1 MKDSTFWWITI
12 LITISAF
19 FAVNF
24 WWSDSGYRVR
34 TVDGDGRGYYDYLPT
49 LLLRHTVDF
58 KETFE
63 YEKAHQPL
71 EYVGPNYHEVN
82 GVYINK
88 YLVGTALM
96 ILPFFVIAHILSPL
110 FGLPA
115 DGYSIL
121 YQYEVALAALFWLWV
136 GILFLW
142 KLLKK
147 YDISNAVSFWV
158 ILLLIL
164 GTNLFYYAFEAVAF
178 SHLYSFAAIAA
189 FLYYSKLLMNRFS
202 VKYLVIV
209 AFLLGWVVL
218 IRPVNVIVILV
229 VPLFSDSFTT
239 FIKMLR
245 HIFGSAKLLLLSL
258 FVFLL
263 AILPQLI
270 INYLQT
276 GNPIVYGYKNEGF
289 EFLNPH
295 LLNFLFS
302 YKKGWLVYTPLMVLL
317 LPAWIALYKKSKYHL
332 MSFTIFIIV
341 LLYIFSSWWNWFYGD
356 GFGMRPMVDFYALF
370 ALVIAIWIEHL
381 KKWQRIL
388 ILILALPLTALNLV
402 QTYQYN
408 KGIIHVDSMTKEAY
422 SYTFLKTD
430 PKYRNV
436 VGDADEFYYGTL
448 SYEPLVSSR
457 NNFETAVEG
466 WSPAISVDT
475 LHFYSPKHSM
485 KMNRDV
491 EFSSSYSFEV
501 NSQVQNRRTYIILKA
516 FCFEPT
522 VDAAL
527 GVLFV
532 VSIRDSSNR
541 LKFYKA
547 FRLKRL
553 PDERVNKWYSSH
565 IGFKLPKLTTG
576 DKVKTYIWNKQKK
589 NFFIDDMQVEL
600 YEIN

>member
-1 MKDSTFWWITI
+1 MRGNTFWWLII
-12 LITISAF
+12 LISMSAF

-24 WWSDSGYRVR
+24 WWPDSGYRVR
-34 TVDGDGRGYYDYLPT
+34 TVDGDGRGYYAYLPT

-71 EYVGPNYHEVN
+71 EYVGPNYHKVN
-82 GVYINK
+82 GIYINK

-96 ILPFFVIAHILSPL
+96 ILPFFITAHILSPL
-110 FGLPA
+110 FSLPA

-147 YDISNAVSFWV
+147 YDISNSVSFWV
-158 ILLLIL
+158 VLLLIL
-164 GTNLFYYAFEAVAF
+164 GTNLFNYAFLDVAF
-178 SHLYSFAAIAA
+178 SHLYSFAAIAL
-189 FLYYSKLLMNRFS
+189 FLYYSKLLMSRFS
-202 VKYLVIV
+202 VKYLLIV

-218 IRPVNVIVILV
+218 IRPVNVIVILAI
-229 VPLFSDSFTT
+229 PLFSENFTT
-239 FIKMLR
+239 LKNLLR
-245 HIFGSAKLLLLSL
+245 QIFGSAKYLLLSL

-276 GNPIVYGYKNEGF
+276 GNPIIYGYKDEGF

-302 YKKGWLVYTPLMVLL
+302 YKKGWLVYTPLMALV
-317 LPAWIALYKKSKYHL
+317 LPAWMALYRKSKYHL
-332 MSFTIFIIV
+332 FSFSIFIIV

-370 ALVIAIWIEHL
+370 ALVIAIWVERL
-381 KKWQRIL
+381 KTIFRRL
-388 ILILALPLTALNLV
+388 IFIMALLLAALNLV
-402 QTYQYN
+402 QTYQYS

-422 SYTFLKTD
+422 RYTFLKTA
-430 PKYRNV
+430 PGYRNV
-436 VGDADEFYYGTL
+436 VGAADEFYYGNL
-448 SYEPLVSSR
+448 SDEPLIYSS
-457 NNFETAVEG
+457 NNFETQVEG
-466 WSPAISVDT
+466 WSPAMSIDT
-475 LHFYSPKHSM
+475 LHFYSPNHSM
-485 KMNRDV
+485 ELNSDV
-491 EFSSSYSFEV
+491 EFSSSYSFV
-501 NSQVQNRRTYIILKA
+501 VSSQVQNKRTYIILKT

-527 GVLFV
+527 DALFV
-532 VSIRDSSNR
+532 VDIRNSSNR

-553 PDERVNKWYSSH
+553 PDKSVNKWYSAH
-565 IGFKLPKLTTG
+565 IGFKLPKLYTG
-576 DKVKTYIWNKQKK
+576 DKVKTYIWNKKK
-589 NFFIDDMQVEL
+589 TNFFIDDMQVEL
-600 YEIN
+600 YEIY